1 MITTTKSDLKTAI
14 FHAADTLNENTNWT
28 SLPQIVDTT
37 LEHFTT
43 GKYETVYELRDAIES
58 ATRKAFA
65 QHGYLKNAFNE
76 ERFVSSIVNMISAIS
91 FARELNKRGGI

>member
-65 QHGYLKNAFNE
+65 QHGYLKTPLTKSG
-76 ERFVSSIVNMISAIS
+76 SSLQLLTW
-91 FARELNKRGGI
+91 FLQFLLREN

>member
-14 FHAADTLNENTNWT
+14 FNAADTLNENTNWT

-37 LEHFTT
+37 LEHFNP
-43 GKYETVYELRDAIES
+43 GKYETVFELRDAIET

-76 ERFVSSIVNMISAIS
+76 ERFVAAIVNLVSAIS